1 MKMDNRLVFLPLG
14 GAEEIGMNLNLYGFE
29 GKWLMVD
36 LGVSFGEDR
45 LPGIDTVMPD
55 PKFIVERRKDLVGL
69 VLTHG
74 HEDHL
79 GAIKYLWPQLRCP
92 IYATPFT
99 AKLLDSKLSES
110 DFRDEVTVVE
120 VPLGDRFL
128 IGPFDLQ
135 YITTTHSIP
144 EPNAIA
150 LRTKLG
156 TVLHT
161 GDFKIDADPR
171 VGDNFDSSTLSKLGD
186 EGVLAVVCDSTN
198 VFEKK
203 ISGSESSLCESLED
217 IISPCNGIVAIT
229 TFASNVARIK
239 TAVDVA
245 IKCDRHPILVGRSL
259 IRTVEIAREAGY
271 LDEIPNLLSEKEVG
285 LLPRNKVLL
294 ICTGS
299 QGEERGALSRIAFG
313 NNRNI
318 SLETGDVVIFSS
330 KIIPGNEKPISRL
343 QNRLSVTGVNVVTEK
358 DALVHVSGHPSR
370 VELAQMYALTRPE
383 LAIPVH
389 GERRHIAEHVK
400 FALEL
405 QIPEAIK
412 VSNGLLVHLAPG
424 PAKVLGEVDSGKL
437 GVDGSQIVPVDSN
450 LLKQRRKLMVNGIIN
465 ITVLIDAKGDVLE
478 LPRVSS
484 RGVCD
489 KDDDVIWGN
498 LKNVI
503 MDAVLNLRTSLNNN
517 GIDISEVVKRCARK
531 EIKKRRGTRPEI
543 VVEVVK
549 VGNF

>member
-1 MKMDNRLVFLPLG
+1 MKMENRLVFLPLG

-45 LPGIDTVMPD
+45 LPGIDIVMPD
-55 PKFIVERRKDLVGL
+55 PKFIVDRRKDLVGL

-79 GAIKYLWPQLRCP
+79 GAVKYLWPSLRCP

-99 AKLLDSKLSES
+99 AILLASKLAES
-110 DFRDEVTVVE
+110 NFRDEVTVVE
-120 VPLGDRFL
+120 VPLGDRFS

-135 YITTTHSIP
+135 YITTTHSNP

-156 TVLHT
+156 TILHT
-161 GDFKIDADPR
+161 GDFKIDAEPR
-171 VGDNFDSSTLSKLGD
+171 VGGNFDSGMLSKLGD

-198 VFEKK
+198 VFEKEV
-203 ISGSESSLCESLED
+203 SGSESSLCEPFED
-217 IISPCNGIVAIT
+217 IISPCDGMVAIT

-239 TAVDVA
+239 TAMDVA
-245 IKCDRHPILVGRSL
+245 TKCERHPILVGKSL
-259 IRTVEIAREAGY
+259 IRTVQVARAAGY
-271 LDEIPNLLSEKEVG
+271 LDQTPNLLSEKEIG

-313 NNRNI
+313 NNPNV
-318 SLETGDVVIFSS
+318 SLETGDIVIFSS
-330 KIIPGNEKPISRL
+330 KIIPGNEKSISRL
-343 QNRLSVTGVNVVTEK
+343 QNKLSVVGANVITEK

-370 VELAQMYALTRPE
+370 EELAQMYALARPRI
-383 LAIPVH
+383 AIPVH

-400 FALEL
+400 FSREL
-405 QIPEAIK
+405 QIPEAIE

-424 PAKVLGEVDSGKL
+424 PAAIIEEVYSGKL
-437 GVDGSQIVPVDSN
+437 GVDGAEIVPVDSK
-450 LLKQRRKLMVNGIIN
+450 LLKQRRKLMINGIIN
-465 ITVLIDAKGDVLE
+465 VTVVIDHKGDVVE

-484 RGVCD
+484 CGVCD
-489 KDDDVIWGN
+489 KDDDGIWGD
-498 LKNVI
+498 LRHSI
-503 MDAVLNLRTSLNNN
+503 MDAVLNLKPSSNDNET
-517 GIDISEVVKRCARK
+517 DITEVVKRCVRK
-531 EIKKRRGTRPEI
+531 EIKKRRRTRPGI
-543 VVEVVK
+543 LVEVVK
-549 VGNF
+549 LGRF